1 MKEIW
6 LVLREQIKYFPVI
19 IRLARYE
26 TRAKYMDH
34 SLGVLWDIIN
44 PVMQIATYWLV
55 FGVGLRQ
62 GGETDGVP
70 YIGWLVIGQAVWL
83 FLNTSFMDA
92 TWSIRN
98 NVRQVSKMNFPISI
112 MPSVRTWINV
122 IPFFITLAVGVVIA
136 VLSGVHLTPHAF
148 QFIYYFFAMLVFLH
162 ALGIF
167 NATIT
172 VLFPDYQQLIQ
183 TIMRFVF
190 WFSGAVIDIAQKLGP
205 THARIGRLI
214 EMNPFYY
221 LIAGVRDS
229 FLSTGWVWDHPSQNI
244 AFWSFVLVVLLLGS
258 HLHLK
263 FRAYFADLV

>member
-1 MKEIW
+1 
-6 LVLREQIKYFPVI
+6 
-19 IRLARYE
+19 
-26 TRAKYMDH
+26 
-34 SLGVLWDIIN
+34 
-44 PVMQIATYWLV
+44 
-55 FGVGLRQ
+55 
-62 GGETDGVP
+62 
-70 YIGWLVIGQAVWL
+70 
-83 FLNTSFMDA
+83 
-92 TWSIRN
+92 

-214 EMNPFYY
+214 EMNPF
-221 LIAGVRDS
+221 
-229 FLSTGWVWDHPSQNI
+229 
-244 AFWSFVLVVLLLGS
+244 
-258 HLHLK
+258 
-263 FRAYFADLV
+263 